1 MATKR
6 TRPQAFMR
14 CFGPVLAAAMWASAA
29 SAHHSFALFD
39 MSKLVTISGTVTEWQ
54 WANPHSWLYMAV
66 RKADGTTERW
76 AFECSSPN
84 MMIRWGW
91 NKNDIH
97 VGDKITVDGHVARDG
112 KTVASVQTLFLA
124 NGKILA
130 DPMGQARNV
139 SGDEL
144 ASGPESVPDKPRG
157 EVYK

>member
-1 MATKR
+1 
-6 TRPQAFMR
+6 MR